1 MLAYFIYST
10 QVCPENGFIQTTD
23 FGSLEPMDLCAVENI
38 TTSKYDDDGDDD
50 DLYIIGAVC
59 LSVCK
64 VLPFYFFLSILS
76 FLSFFYSSI
85 LCFPIFPEFFF

>member
-1 MLAYFIYST
+1 MLAYFFYST
-10 QVCPENGFIQTTD
+10 QVCPENGFIQRTD

-38 TTSKYDDDGDDD
+38 TTSNDDDDGDDD

-64 VLPFYFFLSILS
+64 VLPFYFFYLFYLFYLFFILQFFVFQF
-76 FLSFFYSSI
+76 FLNFF
-85 LCFPIFPEFFF
+85 

>member
-50 DLYIIGAVC
+50 DLYII
-59 LSVCK
+59 
-64 VLPFYFFLSILS
+64 
-76 FLSFFYSSI
+76 
-85 LCFPIFPEFFF
+85 

>member
-1 MLAYFIYST
+1 MLAYFFYST

-64 VLPFYFFLSILS
+64 VLPFFFIYFIFFIFFL
-76 FLSFFYSSI
+76 FFNSLFSN
-85 LCFPIFPEFFF
+85 FS